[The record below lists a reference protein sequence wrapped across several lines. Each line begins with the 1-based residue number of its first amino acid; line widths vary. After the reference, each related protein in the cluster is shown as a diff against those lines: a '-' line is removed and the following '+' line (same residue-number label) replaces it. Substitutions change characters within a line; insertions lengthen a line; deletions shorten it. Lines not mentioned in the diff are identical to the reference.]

1 MMKDGTTTSEVALP
15 YAKALMDVAQANQV
29 ADQVGSEVADLLT
42 LLESSDELRSFLANP
57 LVDAE
62 AKKAVLRQITEG
74 QVNPFLLNFL
84 MILVD
89 RNRVVYLEDV
99 LSQYQVLLR
108 ALNRSVLADVI
119 TAVDLS
125 EQQRSQIQDR
135 VKGLTGANSVDL
147 VATIDPSL
155 LGGVIVKV
163 GSQVIDASLRTQLRR
178 IGMQLTATA

>member
-1 MMKDGTTTSEVALP
+1 
-15 YAKALMDVAQANQV
+15 
-29 ADQVGSEVADLLT
+29 
-42 LLESSDELRSFLANP
+42 
-57 LVDAE
+57 
-62 AKKAVLRQITEG
+62 
-74 QVNPFLLNFL
+74 VNPFLLNFL

-147 VATIDPSL
+147 VVTIDPSL

>member
-1 MMKDGTTTSEVALP
+1 
-15 YAKALMDVAQANQV
+15 
-29 ADQVGSEVADLLT
+29 
-42 LLESSDELRSFLANP
+42 
-57 LVDAE
+57 
-62 AKKAVLRQITEG
+62 
-74 QVNPFLLNFL
+74 
-84 MILVD
+84 VD

-147 VATIDPSL
+147 VVTIDPSL

>member
-1 MMKDGTTTSEVALP
+1 MRKHRL
-15 YAKALMDVAQANQV
+15 
-29 ADQVGSEVADLLT
+29 
-42 LLESSDELRSFLANP
+42 F
-57 LVDAE
+57 
-62 AKKAVLRQITEG
+62 
-74 QVNPFLLNFL
+74 NFL

-147 VATIDPSL
+147 VVTIDPSL

>member
-1 MMKDGTTTSEVALP
+1 
-15 YAKALMDVAQANQV
+15 
-29 ADQVGSEVADLLT
+29 
-42 LLESSDELRSFLANP
+42 
-57 LVDAE
+57 
-62 AKKAVLRQITEG
+62 
-74 QVNPFLLNFL
+74 
-84 MILVD
+84 
-89 RNRVVYLEDV
+89 
-99 LSQYQVLLR
+99 
-108 ALNRSVLADVI
+108 VI

-147 VATIDPSL
+147 VVTIDPSL